1 MTGNSRPGGSENMAV
16 WTRGLGGR
24 SSSQSSQPSRSVKDT
39 EEDGVGAATPQPS
52 TFHCTLGDAP
62 PFLLPRPS

>member
-1 MTGNSRPGGSENMAV
+1 MAV